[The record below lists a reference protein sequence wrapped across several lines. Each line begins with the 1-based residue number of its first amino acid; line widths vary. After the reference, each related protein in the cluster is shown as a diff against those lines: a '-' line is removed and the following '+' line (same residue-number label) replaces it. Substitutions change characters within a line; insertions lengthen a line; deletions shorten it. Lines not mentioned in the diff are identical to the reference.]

1 MLATFRATEI
11 WATTVGK
18 MGNIGK
24 MGNGKNGN
32 RHPVKTA
39 TENWAT

>member
-1 MLATFRATEI
+1 MVKRATEI

-18 MGNIGK
+18 I
-24 MGNGKNGN
+24 GNGKNGN
-32 RHPVKTA
+32 QHPVKTA